1 MNISALV
8 NIMIPESWSI
18 DPSLVVAF
26 DSHINGSFGYL
37 MQQYS
42 GAGGGKFE
50 LPQYIEL
57 PMKSFISWHM
67 MSVSQA
73 KKDEVSLGIVSKQGE
88 S

>member
-1 MNISALV
+1 
-8 NIMIPESWSI
+8 
-18 DPSLVVAF
+18 
-26 DSHINGSFGYL
+26 